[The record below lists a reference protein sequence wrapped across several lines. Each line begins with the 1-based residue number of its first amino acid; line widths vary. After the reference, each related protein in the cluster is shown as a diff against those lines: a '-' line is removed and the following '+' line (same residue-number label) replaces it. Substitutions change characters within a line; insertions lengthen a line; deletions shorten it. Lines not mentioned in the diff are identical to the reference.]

1 MAKHILMIETGGTFA
16 TDVKESGLRG
26 IGNGSVFD
34 YPVVAEKVKAE
45 NFTFESLRPF
55 RILSENM
62 TISRLESL
70 AAVFHDVPLGNY
82 DGVIV
87 THGTDTLAYSV
98 NLAAF
103 ELGKMDIPFVFV
115 SADRPLADP
124 LSNGL
129 ANFCG
134 ALDLIA
140 AGEKGVFAVYRNGD
154 GRVYVH
160 RGGRLRQ
167 MDNLH
172 PGFFSQNEVYYGE
185 IIENQFVVHR
195 HPLNLAVQKE
205 ADGFSGER
213 LSSGILQ
220 IHAYP
225 GLDYS
230 RFSLDGVDAVLH
242 FTYHTGMYCADGERE
257 NLDYLLERLNDNVP
271 VVVVGGTAAEER
283 YESALKNPGRVMFI
297 DDVAAEAVYVKML
310 LAFGNLESKAALA
323 YIQTDIIGEKI
334 YFQEKGTVQ

>member
-1 MAKHILMIETGGTFA
+1 MSRQILMIETGGTFA
-16 TDVKESGLRG
+16 TDLKENGLRG
-26 IGNGSVFD
+26 IGSGSVFD
-34 YPVVAEKVKAE
+34 YEVVAEKVRREDFVFE
-45 NFTFESLRPF
+45 NHRPF

-62 TISRLESL
+62 TISRLEAL
-70 AAVFHDVPLGNY
+70 AAEFRKVDLNTY

-103 ELGKMDIPFVFV
+103 VLGTIDIPFVFV

-124 LSNGL
+124 RSNGID
-129 ANFCG
+129 NFLG

-160 RGGRLRQ
+160 RGGRLCQ
-167 MDNLH
+167 MDHIH
-172 PGFFSQNEVYYGE
+172 PGFFSTGEVCYGE
-185 IIENQFVVHR
+185 IVKNRFQENEN
-195 HPLNLAVQKE
+195 PLNRTEPETAAPFPGTK
-205 ADGFSGER
+205 

-230 RFSLDGVDAVLH
+230 RFSLDGVEAILH
-242 FTYHTGMYCADGERE
+242 ETYHTGMFCAAGERE
-257 NLDYLLERLNDNVP
+257 NLDFLLSDAGENLP
-271 VVVVGGTAAEER
+271 VIVVGGTAAEER
-283 YESALKNPGRVMFI
+283 YESDLKAMDRLVFI
-297 DDVAAEAVYVKML
+297 DDTAVEAVYVKML
-310 LAFGNLESKAALA
+310 LAFGNLDKEAALS
-323 YIQTDIIGEKI
+323 YVCENILGERLS
-334 YFQEKGTVQ
+334 V

>member
-1 MAKHILMIETGGTFA
+1 MGKHVLMIETGGTFA
-16 TDVKESGLRG
+16 TDLKENGLRG

-34 YPVVAEKVKAE
+34 YEIVAEKVKNEGFA
-45 NFTFESLRPF
+45 FESLRPF

-70 AAVFHDVPLGNY
+70 MQVFKGVNLSAY
-82 DGVIV
+82 DAVIV

-103 ELGKMDIPFVFV
+103 VLGKIDIPFVFV

-129 ANFCG
+129 DNFLG
-134 ALDLIA
+134 ALDLISS
-140 AGEKGVFAVYRNGD
+140 GEKGVFAVYRNGD

-160 RGGRLRQ
+160 RGGRLHQ
-167 MDNLH
+167 MDSLH
-172 PGFFSQNEVYYGE
+172 PGFYSQSEVHFGE
-185 IIENQFVVHR
+185 IVNGTFVYNNDPR
-195 HPLNLAVQKE
+195 NLREQPDFKGF
-205 ADGFSGER
+205 DGNK
-213 LSSGILQ
+213 LSAGVLQ

-230 RFSLDGVDAVLH
+230 RFSLDGVEAVIH
-242 FTYHTGMYCADGERE
+242 FTYHTGMYCADGETS
-257 NLDYLLERLNDNVP
+257 NLDYLLEMAGDRP

-283 YESALKNPGRVMFI
+283 YESALQGGEKITFI
-297 DDVAAEAVYVKML
+297 DDVAGEAVYVKMI
-310 LAFGNLESKAALA
+310 LAFANMEKEDALT
-323 YIQTDIIGEKI
+323 YIQKDILGEKLLVI
-334 YFQEKGTVQ
+334 Q